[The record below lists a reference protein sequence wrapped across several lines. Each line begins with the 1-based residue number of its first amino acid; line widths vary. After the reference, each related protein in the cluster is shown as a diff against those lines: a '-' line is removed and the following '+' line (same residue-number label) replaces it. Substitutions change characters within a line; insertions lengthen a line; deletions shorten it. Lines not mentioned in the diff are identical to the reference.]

1 MDSHDEDQPLASA
14 HLESPSAQVL
24 RDLGALALLALATA
38 GFFWR
43 VLTSQDVF
51 FPAGGGDLASFLY
64 PMYAFISRSLHE
76 GVFPLWNPYLYGG
89 APFAADIQTGLFYPI
104 HLLTFLLTP
113 DVTYRTLEMLAIF
126 HIWLAGAFMYVCLR
140 GLLTGSAQL
149 ARVACLAG
157 TLAFMF
163 SDLFIVHL
171 GNLNMIEVAAWLPL
185 IFVLFHRAL
194 WDRRPGLAAAGGVA
208 LAMALY
214 AGHIQPFLYILLCLG
229 LYLLFHLAVLHL
241 RYRSQPE
248 PGSRWLAAVRTI
260 GPALATF
267 AILLAV
273 GLGLAAPLL
282 FPAIEMAGHS
292 IRSDI
297 SYAEA
302 MRYSLPPAELIGLL
316 VPNFFGR
323 DPAQF
328 WGPWDRV
335 EVGYLGVLPLL
346 LAGIAVA
353 LRRQA
358 VTRFFALLAVVALL
372 LALGGYSV
380 FQGWLHDFAPG
391 FAMLRAPARFIY
403 LMDFALAALAAL
415 GLDTLLRPLDLR
427 QRLAFRATVRFLP
440 WAFVAV
446 AAVGTPLLYSAL
458 LTSQDKDPT
467 IFERISRA
475 ANGWAIFLVFAGLCV
490 AWILAHRWRWL
501 KPAALGWLAV
511 TLIAV
516 DLLTLGANVDVGAT
530 DPTGGFQHAAAVN
543 FLRQDKGFYRI
554 DTRTDVWDV
563 WQPDLSLVAGIQDVG
578 GIVNPLLLA
587 DYDAYWGNLG
597 SRSTL
602 LYDFLNAAY
611 IVGHKNVKLDTTK
624 FQLVFDGDP
633 QVNVYRN
640 TRVLPRAL
648 VVHQAQVVP
657 RAQVLAALRA
667 QDFNPAAVVILES
680 GKAMVGSAGMTSTA
694 AIVAYDANALQV
706 QVTAAAP
713 GYLVLSEAYYPGW
726 RAWVDGEE
734 AEVLRANYGFRAV
747 AVPAAREMPNVPFPE
762 MLEIVTVRVAPLP
775 VTRIVPVAV
784 PVVFKLTLAAVNV
797 LALKFSSV

>member
-1 MDSHDEDQPLASA
+1 LDSHDEDKPREMLP
-14 HLESPSAQVL
+14 LESPLARLL
-24 RDLGALALLALATA
+24 RDLGALGLLALATA

-64 PMYAFISRSLHE
+64 PMYTFISRSLHE

-89 APFAADIQTGLFYPI
+89 APFAADIQTGLFYPV

-113 DVTYRTLEMLAIF
+113 DVTYRTVEMLAIF
-126 HIWLAGAFMYVCLR
+126 HIWLAGAFMYICLR

-157 TLAFMF
+157 ALAFMF

-194 WDRRPGLAAAGGVA
+194 WDQRPGLAVAGGVA
-208 LAMALY
+208 LAMSLY
-214 AGHIQPFLYILLCLG
+214 AGHIQPFLYIVLCLG
-229 LYLLFHLAVLHL
+229 IYLLFHLAVLHL
-241 RYRSQPE
+241 RYRSQPKV
-248 PGSRWLAAVRTI
+248 GSRGQAAVRTI
-260 GPALATF
+260 GPAVLTF
-267 AILLAV
+267 AILFAV
-273 GLGLAAPLL
+273 GIGLAAPLL
-282 FPAIEMAGHS
+282 FPAMEMAGYS
-292 IRSDI
+292 IRLDTP
-297 SYAEA
+297 YAEA

-346 LAGIAVA
+346 LAGVAVT

-358 VTRFFALLAVVALL
+358 VARFFALLAIIALL

-380 FQGWLHDFAPG
+380 FQGWLNVLAPG
-391 FAMLRAPARFIY
+391 FALLRAPARFIF

-415 GLDTLLRPLDLR
+415 GLDVLLRRLDLR
-427 QRLAFRATVRFLP
+427 QRLAFRALVRFVPL
-440 WAFVAV
+440 ALVAI
-446 AAVGTPLLYSAL
+446 AAAGTPLVYTAL

-475 ANGWAIFLVFAGLCV
+475 ANGWAIFLVFAGLSV
-490 AWILAHRWRWL
+490 AWMLALRWRWL
-501 KPAALGWLAV
+501 KPAALGWLAA

-516 DLLTLGANVDVGAT
+516 DLLTLGANVDVGTT
-530 DPTGGFQHAAAVN
+530 DPTGGFQHAAAIS
-543 FLRQDKGFYRI
+543 FLRQDKSFYRI
-554 DTRTDVWDV
+554 DTRTGVWDV

-587 DYDAYWGNLG
+587 GYDAYWGNLG
-597 SRSTL
+597 SRSSP
-602 LYDFLNAAY
+602 LYDFLNAGY
-611 IVGHKNVKLDTTK
+611 IIGHKNVKLDTTK
-624 FQLVFDGDP
+624 FELAFDGDP

-640 TRVLPRAL
+640 TRVLPRAQ
-648 VVHQAQVVP
+648 VVHQAQVIP
-657 RAQVLAALRA
+657 RAQALAALRA
-667 QDFNPAAVVILES
+667 EGFNPAVSVILES
-680 GKAMVGSAGMTSTA
+680 GQALAASSNVTSSAT
-694 AIVAYDANALQV
+694 IIAYDANALQV
-706 QVTAAAP
+706 QVTAVAP
-713 GYLVLSEAYYPGW
+713 GYLVLSEVYYPGW
-726 RAWVDGEE
+726 RAWVDG
-734 AEVLRANYGFRAV
+734 AETEILRANYAFRAV
-747 AVPAAREMPNVPFPE
+747 AMPAGTHLVKMSFEPPLWRWGLVVAG
-762 MLEIVTVRVAPLP
+762 VTLVA
-775 VTRIVPVAV
+775 
-784 PVVFKLTLAAVNV
+784 TLLLGWWQRRRATGHQSA
-797 LALKFSSV
+797 